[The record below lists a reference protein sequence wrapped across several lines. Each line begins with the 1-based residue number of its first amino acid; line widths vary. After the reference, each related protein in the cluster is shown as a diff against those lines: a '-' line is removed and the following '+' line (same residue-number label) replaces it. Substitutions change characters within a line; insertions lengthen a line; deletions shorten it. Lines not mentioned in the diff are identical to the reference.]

1 MIPLERISEIRSSR
15 EKCHAIIDKNSRI
28 TWAEYEQN
36 VTQLVTNITNR
47 VDVTKIKTVCYLSPN
62 RLELIYLASTFSTLK
77 IPFIGIDYTQ
87 HNENILDMLEIC
99 ECSILIISSL
109 FCLENNIKF
118 PSLSS
123 ERKLVDLDCLF
134 AGAINYNDLIV
145 DYGHQIESRN
155 FSRPYNALSFTSGTS
170 GTPKAALRSKS
181 FDLRRFSYFT
191 LKYGFNSLDRHL
203 LIMPLYH
210 AAGNGW
216 ARLFMS
222 LGATII
228 IADQENLEDAASII
242 LNEQITTSAMTP
254 TILKGIVKNYK
265 KIDIRD
271 NYLKFIL
278 VGGKHFTSETKIDAI
293 NTLGPVIYEYY
304 GTTETGVNTIA
315 EPRDLLKNPESV
327 GRPYDGNEIIILDKN
342 NNVLDAIN
350 KGRVA
355 IFSYMNMNDYKNAEK
370 QSIVYNEK
378 EFLVTPE
385 TGYLDES
392 GYLFLSNRTQGA
404 TNRDLY
410 GVQNLIEKING
421 VVDCAIIADD
431 NKSDSF
437 ICAYECEDKLSNEL
451 NKIEHN
457 INAILKKNKIN
468 VSIVKCVKA
477 IPYSPSGKV
486 IANELI
492 NIVYELV
499 SETENK
505 HKKQLKK
512 LNTSNRSM
520 SSFILGVL
528 LLILTAVSWGAMF
541 PITKNALKHT
551 DAVTITLIRYGI
563 AALIFIGILVI
574 KEGARS
580 LMPDKNFWK
589 LWLFGTLGFAGFSI
603 LAFAGLSMTKAEHGA
618 IIMSLMPLLTAIMI
632 WVLKRQKPR
641 KITFISIILALTGV
655 FLVITKGSLSSIYD
669 GNLFAGLIILLGAFC
684 WVTYTIGAS
693 YVRNYSSLRYT
704 AISCFLGSLSIL
716 FIAICLYSLN
726 IISVPH
732 IHTLS
737 EIKYELLYLIIIAGV
752 FAVFAWNKGI
762 TTLGPLNGILFINLV
777 PITAFL
783 IGLANGVSFNNIEI
797 VGMILTIFSIIM
809 NNVASRFK

>member
-1 MIPLERISEIRSSR
+1 MIPLERIKEIRSSR
-15 EKCHAIIDKNSRI
+15 EKCHAIIDKDARV
-28 TWAEYEQN
+28 TWAEYEHI
-36 VTQLVTNITNR
+36 VTILVANIINEL
-47 VDVTKIKTVCYLSPN
+47 DVTKVQTVCYLSPN
-62 RLELIYLASTFSTLK
+62 RQELIYLASAFSTLK

-87 HNENILDMLEIC
+87 HNENILNMLEIC

-109 FCLENNIKF
+109 FCLESNIKL

-123 ERKLVDLDCLF
+123 GRKLVDLDCLF
-134 AGAINYNDLIV
+134 SGALNYNDLIV
-145 DYGHQIESRN
+145 DYDNKIESRN
-155 FSRPYNALSFTSGTS
+155 FSRPYNGISFTSGTS
-170 GTPKAALRSKS
+170 GTPKAAIRSKS

-228 IADQENLEDAASII
+228 IADQTNLEDAASVI
-242 LNEQITTSAMTP
+242 LHEQITTSAMSP

-278 VGGKHFTSETKIDAI
+278 VGGKHFTSESKIDAI
-293 NTLGPVIYEYY
+293 NTLGTVIYEYY

-315 EPRDLLKNPESV
+315 EPCDLLRNPESV
-327 GRPYDGNEIIILDKN
+327 GRGYDGNEIIILDKN
-342 NNVLDAIN
+342 NNVLDATN

-355 IFSYMNMNDYKNAEK
+355 ISSYMNMNDYKNAEK
-370 QSIVYNEK
+370 QSIFYNEK
-378 EFLVTPE
+378 EFLITPE

-404 TNRDLY
+404 TNKDLY
-410 GVQNLIEKING
+410 KVQNLIEKING
-421 VVDCAIIADD
+421 VVDCAIISD
-431 NKSDSF
+431 NNKPSSF
-437 ICAYECEDKLSNEL
+437 ICAYECDENFYNEI
-451 NKIEHN
+451 NKIEHD
-457 INAILKKNKIN
+457 ILVILKKNKIN
-468 VSIVKCVKA
+468 TSIVKCVRT

-492 NIVYELV
+492 KFVYEV
-499 SETENK
+499 GSETK
-505 HKKQLKK
+505 HKKPLE
-512 LNTSNRSM
+512 LSNNPNRSVPN
-520 SSFILGVL
+520 FILGVL

-541 PITKNALKHT
+541 PITKNALKYT
-551 DAVTITLIRYGI
+551 DAVTITLIRYGV

-574 KEGARS
+574 REGARS
-580 LMPDKNFWK
+580 LIPDKNFWK
-589 LWLFGTLGFAGFSI
+589 LWFFGTLGFAGFSI

-618 IIMSLMPLLTAIMI
+618 IIMALMPLLTAIMI
-632 WVLKRQKPR
+632 WVLKKQKPR
-641 KITFISIILALTGV
+641 KITFISIIFAFTGV

-693 YVRNYSSLRYT
+693 YVSNYSSLRYT
-704 AISCFLGSLSIL
+704 AISCFLGALSIL
-716 FIAICLYSLN
+716 FIAICSYYFN
-726 IISVPH
+726 VISIPNMN
-732 IHTLS
+732 TLS
-737 EIKYELLYLIIIAGV
+737 EIKYELLYLIMIAGV

-797 VGMILTIFSIIM
+797 IGMVLTIFAIIV